1 MDATDEMANKTV
13 SLRRE
18 APLDEST
25 RTLVGLLA
33 FSALAAMTRLAK
45 DGDQAPSPEFH
56 IEHARMSADAF
67 REFQHLEN
75 FAAANDFSLLDELA
89 QFAGLFDELDART
102 RPSNWWERSVKTYV
116 SLGIFADALSEI
128 NQRHQLF
135 DDDHW
140 SGDFGQGSWVR
151 EHLAELTENDPQLA
165 SRLSLWSRRV
175 AGETFGLLHATLFT
189 YPELALDPDTVD
201 AVVALATKSHTERMA
216 EVNLQA

>member
-1 MDATDEMANKTV
+1 MTDERAETTV
-13 SLRRE
+13 NLKRE

-45 DGDQAPSPEFH
+45 DGDQAPSPGFH

-75 FAAANDFSLLDELA
+75 FAADNEFDLLEEVA

-102 RPSNWWERSVKTYV
+102 RPSNWWERSIKTYV

-135 DDDHW
+135 DEESW

-151 EHLAELTENDPQLA
+151 DHLTELTENDPQLA

-175 AGETFGLLHATLFT
+175 AGETFGLLRATLFT

-201 AVVALATKSHTERMA
+201 AVVASATKSHTERMA
-216 EVNLQA
+216 AVNLQA